1 MAGAAISVCCLKRFV
16 APALQMVGVF
26 LKPAAAAEA
35 LHLHVLS
42 YWLHQWN
49 CIIVKQFRSFFF
61 FSQSALSAPARS
73 GQILSL
79 GDSCM
84 DSAVSH

>member
-1 MAGAAISVCCLKRFV
+1 MAGAAISVCCLKLFV

-26 LKPAAAAEA
+26 LKTVAAAEA

-61 FSQSALSAPARS
+61 QSTLSAPARS

-79 GDSCM
+79 GDSGM